1 MAISLPYMEIGA
13 DTDRSD
19 GTSRKEKKKESA
31 LCAMYVLLIVFCC
44 IVA

>member
-19 GTSRKEKKKESA
+19 GTSRKEKKKESTKGQP
-31 LCAMYVLLIVFCC
+31 ISESK
-44 IVA
+44 I

>member
-31 LCAMYVLLIVFCC
+31 LQPCTTKLKVN
-44 IVA
+44 

>member
-31 LCAMYVLLIVFCC
+31 LCAMYVCTTKLVD
-44 IVA
+44 

>member
-31 LCAMYVLLIVFCC
+31 KGQLISRANFKVF
-44 IVA
+44 I

>member
-31 LCAMYVLLIVFCC
+31 LPCSTRLVLVD
-44 IVA
+44 